1 MPATAAVPASASA
14 HAVESIRTRFP
25 ALSGPTTRLD
35 GPAGSLIP
43 RQVIDSIAG
52 YLATRP
58 ANLGGV
64 FAESLAATRLVKQAR
79 DRCATFFGTAD
90 RDEVGFGLNA
100 STVNATMVAL
110 AAATMSAGDEVVVS
124 ALDHDASVL
133 PWRRAAAEH
142 GLVLRMVGL
151 ADDGR
156 LDMDHLRTVINGRTR
171 VVTLPYAANATGTAV
186 DVATVTRLTHTVG
199 ALAWIDATHIAPHE
213 PLRVRELDVDVA
225 FCSAYK
231 FFGPHLGLYYTRR
244 ELTEAWSRRTPGAGI
259 EAGTPPL
266 ESLAG
271 LVATFDYLDDVGW
284 RLIAAQERAL
294 GERFLEG
301 LPEPWRLIGLPTM
314 DGRTPTFA
322 LTLPGS
328 HPVDLARALAE
339 RGIAVGTGTFH
350 APTLFETLG
359 LREGAVR
366 IGFLH
371 YNTRAEVDDALKALT
386 DLSA

>member
-1 MPATAAVPASASA
+1 MPTTAAVSA
-14 HAVESIRTRFP
+14 HVVESIRARFP
-25 ALSGPTTRLD
+25 ALAGRTIRLD
-35 GPAGSLIP
+35 GPAGSQIP
-43 RQVIDSIAG
+43 REVIESIAG
-52 YLATRP
+52 YLATCP

-64 FAESLAATRLVKQAR
+64 FAESLAAAQLVQQAR
-79 DRCATFFGTAD
+79 DRCAAFFGTAD

-100 STVNATMVAL
+100 STVNAAMVAL
-110 AAATMSAGDEVVVS
+110 AAATMSVGDEVVVS

-151 ADDGR
+151 CDDGR
-156 LDMDHLRTVINGRTR
+156 LDMNQLRTIINPRTR
-171 VVTLPYAANATGTAV
+171 VVAVPYAANATGTAV
-186 DVATVTRLTHTVG
+186 DVAEVTRLTHAAG
-199 ALAWIDATHIAPHE
+199 ALAWLDATHIAPHE

-231 FFGPHLGLYYTRR
+231 FFGPHLGLYYARC
-244 ELTEAWSRRTPGAGI
+244 ELVAAWSRSTPGAGL
-259 EAGTPPL
+259 ESGTPPL

-271 LVATFDYLDDVGW
+271 LVAAFDYLDDVGW
-284 RLIAAQERAL
+284 QLIASHERAL
-294 GERFLEG
+294 GEQFLAG
-301 LPEPWRLIGLPTM
+301 VPESWKVIGLPTM

-328 HPVDLARALAE
+328 RPVDLARAFAE
-339 RGIAVGTGTFH
+339 SGIAVGAGTFH
-350 APTLFETLG
+350 APTLFDALG

-371 YNTRAEVDDALKALT
+371 YNTGAEVDSALKALA
-386 DLSA
+386 DLAG

>member
-25 ALSGPTTRLD
+25 ALCGPTTRLD

-52 YLATRP
+52 YLSTRP

-64 FAESLAATRLVKQAR
+64 FAESLAATRLVQRAR
-79 DRCATFFGTAD
+79 HRCAAFFGAAD
-90 RDEVGFGLNA
+90 GDEVGFGLNA

-110 AAATMSAGDEVVVS
+110 AARTVGTGDEVVVS

-156 LDMDHLRTVINGRTR
+156 LDMDHLRAVINGRTR
-171 VVTLPYAANATGTAV
+171 VVALPYAANATGTAV
-186 DVATVTRLTHTVG
+186 DVTTATRLAHAVG

-213 PLRVRELDVDVA
+213 PLRVRELGVDVA

-231 FFGPHLGLYYTRR
+231 FFGPHLGLYYARR
-244 ELTEAWSRRTPGAGI
+244 ELTAAWSRRTPGAGI

-271 LVATFDYLDDVGW
+271 LVAAFDYLDEVGW
-284 RLIAAQERAL
+284 RFIAAQERAL

-328 HPVDLARALAE
+328 HPVDLARTLAE
-339 RGIAVGTGTFH
+339 RGIAVGAGTFH
-350 APTLFETLG
+350 APTLFDTLA

-371 YNTRAEVDDALKALT
+371 YNTSAEVDDALDALA
-386 DLSA
+386 DLPT

>member
-1 MPATAAVPASASA
+1 MPTI
-14 HAVESIRTRFP
+14 ESLRARFP
-25 ALSGPTTRLD
+25 ALAGPTTRLD
-35 GPAGSLIP
+35 GPAGSQIP
-43 RQVIDSIAG
+43 REVIEAIVG
-52 YLATRP
+52 YLATCP

-64 FAESLAATRLVKQAR
+64 FAESLAAARLVGQVR
-79 DRCATFFGTAD
+79 ERCAAFFGTGD
-90 RDEVGFGLNA
+90 CDEVGFGLNA

-110 AAATMSAGDEVVVS
+110 AAATMYVGDEVVVS

-142 GLVLRMVGL
+142 GLNLRVVGL

-156 LDMDHLRTVINGRTR
+156 LDMDQLSAVINSRTR
-171 VVTLPYAANATGTAV
+171 VVALPYAANATGTAV
-186 DVATVTRLTHTVG
+186 DVAEVSRLAHEVG
-199 ALAWIDATHIAPHE
+199 ALAWLDPTHMAPHE
-213 PLRVRELDVDVA
+213 PLRVRELGVDVA

-231 FFGPHLGLYYTRR
+231 FFGPHLGLYYARR
-244 ELTEAWSRRTPGAGI
+244 DVIEAWSRSTPGAGI
-259 EAGTPPL
+259 ESGTPPL

-284 RLIAAQERAL
+284 QLIASQERAL
-294 GERFLEG
+294 GEQFLAG
-301 LPEPWRLIGLPTM
+301 LPEPWKLIGLPTM

-322 LTLPGS
+322 LTLPGAD
-328 HPVDLARALAE
+328 PVELARAFAE
-339 RGIAVGTGTFH
+339 RGIAVGAGTFH

-371 YNTRAEVDDALKALT
+371 YNTGAEVDGALKALA
-386 DLSA
+386 DLAA

>member
-1 MPATAAVPASASA
+1 MPTTAAVSAPTI
-14 HAVESIRTRFP
+14 ESLRTRFP
-25 ALSGPTTRLD
+25 TLSAPTTRLD

-43 RQVIDSIAG
+43 RQVIESIAD
-52 YLATRP
+52 YLGTRP

-64 FAESLAATRLVKQAR
+64 FAESLAAAQLVHR
-79 DRCATFFGTAD
+79 VRRRCATFFGTPD
-90 RDEVGFGLNA
+90 CDEVGFGLNA
-100 STVNATMVAL
+100 STVNATMVSL
-110 AAATMSAGDEVVVS
+110 AAATMNKDDEVVVT

-142 GLVLRMVGL
+142 GLALRTIGL
-151 ADDGR
+151 TDDGR
-156 LDMDHLRTVINGRTR
+156 LDMDHLRAVINERTR

-186 DVATVTRLTHTVG
+186 DVAEASRLAHAVG
-199 ALAWIDATHIAPHE
+199 ATAWLDATHIAPHE
-213 PLRVRELDVDVA
+213 PLRVRELDADVA

-231 FFGPHLGLYYTRR
+231 FFGPHLGLYYARA
-244 ELTEAWSRRTPGAGI
+244 ELTAAWSRRTPGAGI

-271 LVATFDYLDDVGW
+271 LDAAFDYLDEVGW

-294 GERFLEG
+294 GEQFLDG
-301 LPEPWRLIGLPTM
+301 LPEPWQLIGLPTM

-322 LTLPGS
+322 LTLPGA
-328 HPVDLARALAE
+328 HPVDLARTFAE
-339 RGIAVGTGTFH
+339 RGIAVGAGTFH
-350 APTLFETLG
+350 APTLFETIG

-371 YNTRAEVDDALKALT
+371 YNTSAEVDSALRALT
-386 DLSA
+386 DLRG

>member
-1 MPATAAVPASASA
+1 MPAIAAVPASA
-14 HAVESIRTRFP
+14 HAVEGIRTRFP

-52 YLATRP
+52 YLSTRP

-64 FAESLAATRLVKQAR
+64 FAESLAATRLVELAR
-79 DRCATFFGTAD
+79 HRCAAFFGTPD
-90 RDEVGFGLNA
+90 LDEVGFGLNA

-110 AAATMSAGDEVVVS
+110 AAQTMGTGDEIVVS

-156 LDMDHLRTVINGRTR
+156 LDMDQLRAVINGRTR
-171 VVTLPYAANATGTAV
+171 AVALPYAANATGTAV
-186 DVATVTRLTHTVG
+186 DVATVTRLAHAVG
-199 ALAWIDATHIAPHE
+199 AMAWVDATHIAPHE

-231 FFGPHLGLYYTRR
+231 FFGPHLGLYYARR
-244 ELTEAWSRRTPGAGI
+244 ELTAAWSRRTPGAGI
-259 EAGTPPL
+259 ETGTPPL

-271 LVATFDYLDDVGW
+271 LVSTFDYLDEVGW
-284 RLIAAQERAL
+284 RLIASQERAL
-294 GERFLEG
+294 GRRFLEG
-301 LPEPWRLIGLPTM
+301 LPEPWRLVGLPTM

-322 LTLPGS
+322 LTLPGA
-328 HPVDLARALAE
+328 HPVDLAQALAE
-339 RGIAVGTGTFH
+339 RGIAVGAGTFH
-350 APTLFETLG
+350 APTLFDTLG

-371 YNTRAEVDDALKALT
+371 YNTDAEVDDALNALT
-386 DLSA
+386 ELST